1 MPEEG
6 SILRFSLVDS
16 NDDGD
21 GDGSSSSSSNGH
33 SVGDG
38 DDKEGVPT
46 VVFDITSSGTI
57 YSSGGAVLHGRYS
70 DDDDDDGI

>member
-1 MPEEG
+1 MPEEGEGKG

-21 GDGSSSSSSNGH
+21 DGDGH

-38 DDKEGVPT
+38 DDNEGVPT

-57 YSSGGAVLHGRYS
+57 YSSGGAVLHGR
-70 DDDDDDGI
+70 

>member
-21 GDGSSSSSSNGH
+21 GSSSSSGH
-33 SVGDG
+33 SVGD
-38 DDKEGVPT
+38 DDNEGVPT

-70 DDDDDDGI
+70 DDSHDDDNR